1 MISVE
6 NFHNNPP
13 LYIILLEGPYETTIS
28 RNMCALKQKM
38 FEDKLIEMMALQRA
52 NIGQCRDCNT
62 DRNIASPYCYLLLP
76 PCVSLHN

>member
-13 LYIILLEGPYETTIS
+13 LHIIPLEGPYEITIS

-38 FEDKLIEMMALQRA
+38 FEDRFIEMMALQRT
-52 NIGQCRDCNT
+52 GVDQCRDCNT
-62 DRNIASPYCYLLLP
+62 DRNI
-76 PCVSLHN
+76 